1 MIGLDTN
8 VLVRHLAAD
17 DPVQSPIARQLV
29 DSLTPAQPGFI
40 SLVTLVE
47 THWVLRQAY
56 RYKVDV
62 INRAVAAL
70 VDAAEFVVDEAD
82 LVRSCLIKAAETGR
96 ELPDILIAERGARLG
111 CRTTYTF
118 DRQASTLPGMELLTS

>member
-8 VLVRHLAAD
+8 VLVRYLAAD
-17 DPVQSPIARQLV
+17 DPLQSPIAKQLV
-29 DSLTPAQPGFI
+29 DSLTEAQPGFI

-56 RYKVDV
+56 RYKVD
-62 INRAVAAL
+62 AVNQAIAAL
-70 VDAAEFVVDEAD
+70 VDAAEFVVDEVD
-82 LVRSCLIKAAETGR
+82 LVRSCLTKAAETGR
-96 ELPDILIAERGARLG
+96 ELPDILIAARGARAG

-118 DRQASTLPGMELLTS
+118 DRPASRLPGMELLA